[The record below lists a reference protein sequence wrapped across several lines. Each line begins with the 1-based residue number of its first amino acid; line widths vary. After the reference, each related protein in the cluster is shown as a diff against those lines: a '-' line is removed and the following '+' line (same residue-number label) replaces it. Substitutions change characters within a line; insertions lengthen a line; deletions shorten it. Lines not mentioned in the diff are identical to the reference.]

1 MAGDPEELEVLRQQR
16 DQMLKLVTRGFYNE
30 LSKFGVETNEVLR
43 VASHLLDNLLSERG
57 PPDIGIPYHNGILNL
72 ESVQNQWETSETLN
86 VQDVMLRPLRPATVP
101 LVVGWLEDRA
111 IRESFVPAFP
121 ETEQALREHFSDP
134 ACRYFEVGYAGEP
147 VGIVGGED
155 LDETAGKLAMKKL
168 VGEAR
173 MQGKGI
179 GKRAT
184 FGFLYYAFMI
194 LGMNKVY
201 IHSRDI
207 NIRNINLNSRFGFE
221 VEGIFYEDLVVDGR
235 RTDVVRMALLKE
247 AWLKIFSSK

>member
-1 MAGDPEELEVLRQQR
+1 
-16 DQMLKLVTRGFYNE
+16 
-30 LSKFGVETNEVLR
+30 
-43 VASHLLDNLLSERG
+43 
-57 PPDIGIPYHNGILNL
+57 
-72 ESVQNQWETSETLN
+72 
-86 VQDVMLRPLRPATVP
+86 
-101 LVVGWLEDRA
+101 
-111 IRESFVPAFP
+111 
-121 ETEQALREHFSDP
+121 
-134 ACRYFEVGYAGEP
+134 
-147 VGIVGGED
+147 
-155 LDETAGKLAMKKL
+155 
-168 VGEAR
+168 